1 VYLPPGAAGTGNVK
15 DLETI
20 LVVMSALAASGLA
33 VVAFVGWWLH
43 GSIQAHAEATEDTT
57 GRLEHKLDG
66 QGQTLTSVSSD
77 VHAARADVARLHATV
92 QQLRADLDMW
102 LHGPPSLRSP
112 TSGPERR
119 A

>member
-43 GSIQAHAEATEDTT
+43 GSLQAHAETTEDTT
-57 GRLEHKLDG
+57 GRLADKLDE

-92 QQLRADLDMW
+92 QELRADLDLC
-102 LHGPPSLRSP
+102 LHGPRSLRAP
-112 TSGPERR
+112 VSGPSSR